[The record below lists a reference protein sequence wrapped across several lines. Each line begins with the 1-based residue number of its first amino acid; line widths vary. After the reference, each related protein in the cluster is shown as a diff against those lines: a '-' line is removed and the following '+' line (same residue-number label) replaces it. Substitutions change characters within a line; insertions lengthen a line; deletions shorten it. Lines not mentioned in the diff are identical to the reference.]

1 MLKRGEKSSMIV
13 QTPEFKEF
21 QDREDDTRNQQCIN
35 ESDLQRDVIHQI
47 LNLKDHVVSKLENFI

>member
-1 MLKRGEKSSMIV
+1 MIV